1 MGYELNTEGFVNEWY
16 AEGSASNAFLLDVFL
31 TEGLFFEGVLGPAV
45 TLILG
50 VELTTIAGLGINWF
64 PAAKEIEIHGR
75 HVVATSPEDKNYNVI
90 NYTCTSE
97 QSHTQTVNGPT
108 IWINNGPFS
117 LSATQSGAIIG
128 IVAPADGEVFLTAG
142 NGQFSLRTAQTALQ
156 GEATTVT
163 GTTSA
168 QLSGGGNSV
177 LLKADEASLLCGTA
191 GIKATAA
198 STVIS
203 GTKVEIGV
211 PNGPNSPVATE
222 DQITGLQTNVNE
234 LQQDTIRAINR
245 LKAQLDELKTK
256 CVPKAQL
263 LGALR

>member
-1 MGYELNTEGFVNEWY
+1 MGYQVNTEGFGSEWY
-16 AEGSASNAFLLDVFL
+16 LEGSASNAVLLEAFM
-31 TEGLFFEGVLGPAV
+31 TEGLFFEFVAGPAV
-45 TLILG
+45 TLVAG
-50 VELTTIAGLGINWF
+50 MELTTLLGLGVNWF
-64 PAAKEIEIHGR
+64 PKAKEIEIHGLQ
-75 HVVATSPEDKNYNVI
+75 VVATSPESKNYHVI

-108 IWINNGPFS
+108 TWINNGPFS
-117 LSATQSGAIIG
+117 LSATQPGAIIG

-142 NGQFSLRTAQTALQ
+142 NGQFSLKTAQTALQ
-156 GEATTVT
+156 GEATTVA

-177 LLKADEASLLCGTA
+177 LLNANEASLLCGTA

-222 DQITGLQTNVNE
+222 AQTTGLQTNINE
-234 LQQDTIRAINR
+234 LQQDTLAAINR
-245 LKAQLDELKTK
+245 LRSQLNELKTK